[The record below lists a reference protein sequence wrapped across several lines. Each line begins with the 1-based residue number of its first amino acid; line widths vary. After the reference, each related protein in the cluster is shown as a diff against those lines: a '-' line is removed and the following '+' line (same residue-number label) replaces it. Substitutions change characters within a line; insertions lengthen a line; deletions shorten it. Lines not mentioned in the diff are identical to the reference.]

1 MELREI
7 PVNKRGEKEMGFT
20 VIVAVVFLLFLVVG
34 AIAAARG
41 ERLLAVSMAA
51 VTALGTV
58 SLWMLW
64 AASPM

>member
-1 MELREI
+1 
-7 PVNKRGEKEMGFT
+7 MGFT